1 MSTRSKQK
9 GWFRLL
15 KQVNESEMEFLEYGV
30 EKIRWESHHDTLI
43 DAIFYDRQPRTIQ
56 KSWKTHRKTQYKPL

>member
-1 MSTRSKQK
+1 MCTRSKQK
-9 GWFRLL
+9 GWVRLL
-15 KQVNESEMEFLEYGV
+15 KQINESEMEFLEYGV

-56 KSWKTHRKTQYKPL
+56 KSWRTHRKTQYKPL